1 MLGSNVI
8 FTDFEEM
15 GNFNIDAGVCEF
27 CGTPKKWKH
36 HEFKIGSV
44 HKVIS
49 CPIVQCNCLAEK
61 EAEEK
66 KKRLEEEAKRKRQ
79 AEENE
84 LQRRFDNSMM
94 TPFFKQ
100 KLFENVE
107 MTEQIKQVKKFADN
121 FKPKVKGLQLVGSVG
136 TGKTTALACV
146 CNELINKGYRCLFV
160 TLSSLIDK
168 FASCSFENHGD
179 ITNQLNWLLKYDF
192 IVLDDIGR
200 ETYTDKRKELVFRIV
215 DALMNYE
222 TTVCY
227 TANPQMLEKLIKI
240 PEMAAALDRLKFIC
254 PEIVQFKGNSRR

>member
-8 FTDFEEM
+8 FTNFEEM

-36 HEFKIGSV
+36 HAFKIGSV
-44 HKVIS
+44 HKVVSCSIS
-49 CPIVQCNCLAEK
+49 QCKCLQEQ

-66 KKRLEEEAKRKRQ
+66 KKQLEKEAKLQER
-79 AEENE
+79 AEEME
-84 LQRRFDNSMM
+84 LQRRFDNSML

-100 KLFENVE
+100 KQFENVE

-121 FKPKVKGLQLVGSVG
+121 FKPHIKGLQLVGSVG

-146 CNELINKGYRCLFV
+146 CNELIKKGYKCLFV

-168 FASCSFENHGD
+168 FAKCSYEEHGD
-179 ITNQLNWLLKYDF
+179 ISSQLNWLLKYDF

-222 TTVCY
+222 MTVCY
-227 TANPQMLEKLIKI
+227 TANPQMLEKLLKI
-240 PEMAAALDRLKFIC
+240 PEMVAALDRLKFFC